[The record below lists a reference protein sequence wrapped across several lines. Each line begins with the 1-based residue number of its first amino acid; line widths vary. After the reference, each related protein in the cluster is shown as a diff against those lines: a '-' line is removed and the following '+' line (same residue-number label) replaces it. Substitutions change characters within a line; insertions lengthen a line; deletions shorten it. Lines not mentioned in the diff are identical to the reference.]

1 MTGITRRSVVAFL
14 TGLLLVG
21 GAWAGVGLRPISS
34 EIPVGVGR
42 KLPAASAAARSA
54 TARLEADNGVGL
66 DPPDLRGLSRLPAGQ
81 FLVGTGQT
89 TLEPPADAPWVKGDD
104 CSQIAGGKPNGRELD
119 DAIGAVASGNVK
131 GGWPKTEDCIYMG
144 GFGIGPT
151 RAATGVD
158 PYAGVHVRSVAV
170 SNGEQTLVWQS
181 IDMVGY
187 FAKYTDA
194 LCGDCGMLDIR
205 NTIAQQTG
213 IDVANVAIAATHT
226 HGGAD
231 GYGAWGGLPRWY
243 REFVRDQIIVSAYDA
258 MRSMK
263 PAAIEIG
270 GVDARSFNTQR
281 RDTYWSAADY
291 GAVWLQARELPK
303 SPRQRKQAPV
313 IATLV
318 NFAAHP
324 TVLGDENT
332 LLHGDWPGVAGK
344 ELHDR
349 LGGLGLIM
357 EGGLGNVSPNRPR
370 SATADLTGDGK
381 LDAYDAVTGM
391 ARDFT
396 DYIAS
401 DIARGGMLLSSNDI
415 VAKNTTVE
423 HPVTNWVELAAGVPG
438 LLDRQFLPGDAA
450 GGPGAYTWDKGGP
463 PGRGCQAASPLTIKT
478 DVSGYRIGELTVITA
493 PGELFGTMAEVVKS
507 RANKQATAFGPDGRA
522 MPGGQT
528 MVFGQTQDS
537 LGYIIQHFEVDPA
550 GGVTSNDPLE
560 AGEYEEEF
568 MLDRCFG
575 DHVLDT
581 QLQLADA
588 LGS

>member
-1 MTGITRRSVVAFL
+1 VNRITRRSVTAFL

-21 GAWAGVGLRPISS
+21 GAWAGVGLRPVDNKIS
-34 EIPVGVGR
+34 VGVGSR
-42 KLPAASAAARSA
+42 LPAASAAARSA
-54 TARLEADNGVGL
+54 PANLAAAPGVGL
-66 DPPDLRGLSRLPAGQ
+66 DPPDLRGLHRLPAGQ
-81 FLVGTGQT
+81 FLVGTGET
-89 TLEPPADAPWVKGDD
+89 TLAPPADAPWVKGDD
-104 CSQIAGGKPNGRELD
+104 CSQLADGRPNGRELD
-119 DAIGAVASGNVK
+119 DAVGAVESGKVK
-131 GGWPKTEDCIYMG
+131 GGWPKTEDCIYLG
-144 GFGIGPT
+144 GFGIGPA
-151 RAATGVD
+151 RAASGVD
-158 PYAGVHVRSVAV
+158 PYAGVHVRSVAI
-170 SNGEQTLVWQS
+170 SNGEQTLVWQT

-187 FAKYTDA
+187 FSKYNDA

-205 NTIAQQTG
+205 HTIARQTG
-213 IDVANVAIAATHT
+213 IDAANVAIAATHT

-243 REFVRDQIIVSAYDA
+243 RTFVRDQIITSAYDA
-258 MRSMK
+258 LRSMK

-291 GAVWLQARELPK
+291 GAVWLQARELR
-303 SPRQRKQAPV
+303 SAPRSRRPAPV

-324 TVLGDENT
+324 TVLGGGNS
-332 LLHGDWPGVAGK
+332 LMHGDWPGVAAK
-344 ELHDR
+344 EMHDR
-349 LGGLGLIM
+349 LGGAGLVV

-370 SATADLTGDGK
+370 TPKADVTGDGQ
-381 LDAYDAVTGM
+381 LDGYDAVVGM

-396 DYIAS
+396 DYIAA
-401 DIARGGMLLSSNDI
+401 DIARGGMVLATNDI
-415 VAKNTTVE
+415 VAKTVTID
-423 HPVTNWVELAAGVPG
+423 HPVTNWGEAVLGTAG

-450 GGPGAYTWDKGGP
+450 GGPGVYTWDKGGP
-463 PGRGCQAASPLTIKT
+463 PGRGCQAAAPQTVKA

-507 RANKQATAFGPDGRA
+507 RANKQATAYGPDDRA

-528 MVFGQTQDS
+528 MIFGQTQDR
-537 LGYIIQHFEVDPA
+537 LGYSIQPFEVDNA

-575 DHVLDT
+575 DHVLDVE
-581 QLQLADA
+581 LQLVSD